1 MTVAARLGVAVCCAT
16 MTVPSAAPQRIAL
29 VAGAN
34 GLVGAALLRVL
45 SASGDYARVVAL
57 SRRPLSFEAARLV
70 NRIIP
75 RFEQLET
82 ELRGFACHDAYCCI
96 GTTRAAA
103 GSDAAFRAVDHDL
116 VLRYAAFARGAGART
131 LVAVSSVGADPASGN
146 FYLRTKGEAEQAL
159 EKQGWPS
166 LNLVQPGLLLG
177 SRPSMR
183 VLEFAGGIGMRL
195 VNPLLVGNS
204 ARFRAIDAG
213 VVAAAMLAAAR
224 VARPGVN
231 RLTWPALQSLAYK
244 GRMPP
249 RV

>member
-1 MTVAARLGVAVCCAT
+1 
-16 MTVPSAAPQRIAL
+16 MTVPTAAPQRIAL

-34 GLVGAALLRVL
+34 GLVGSRLLRVL
-45 SASGDYARVVAL
+45 AASGDYARVVAL

-70 NRIIP
+70 NRIVP

-103 GSDAAFRAVDHDL
+103 GSDAGFRAVDHDL
-116 VLRYAAFARGAGART
+116 VLRYAAFARAAGART
-131 LVAVSSVGADPASGN
+131 LVAVSSVGADPASRN
-146 FYLRTKGEAEQAL
+146 FYLRTKGEAELGL

-183 VLEFAGGIGMRL
+183 VLEFAAGIGMRL
-195 VNPLLVGNS
+195 ANPLLAGNA
-204 ARFRAIDAG
+204 ARWRAIDAG
-213 VVAAAMLAAAR
+213 EVAAAMLAAAR
-224 VARPGVN
+224 IARPGVN

-244 GRMPP
+244 GRMLP
-249 RV
+249 RM